1 MRIEIKS
8 LNETISVL
16 EKKLSSEQ
24 QNHSL
29 EMSELSENLR

>member
-16 EKKLSSEQ
+16 EKKLSFEQ